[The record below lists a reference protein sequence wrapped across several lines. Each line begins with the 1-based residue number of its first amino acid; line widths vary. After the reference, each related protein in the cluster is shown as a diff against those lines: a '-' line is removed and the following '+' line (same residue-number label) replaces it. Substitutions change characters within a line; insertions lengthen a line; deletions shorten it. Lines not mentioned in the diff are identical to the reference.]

1 MTANTNGSV
10 KPTSETV
17 EKNRPGGV
25 DQPLTRFMP
34 QAMKI
39 AAPHIEPISAKNPP
53 TKTLFQCTY
62 PFYSMISSLS
72 SGSVNGTGFGSVWYQ
87 YATDV

>member
-39 AAPHIEPISAKNPP
+39 AAPHIEPKPVP
-53 TKTLFQCTY
+53 FTL
-62 PFYSMISSLS
+62 PEDKELIME
-72 SGSVNGTGFGSVWYQ
+72 
-87 YATDV
+87 

>member
-1 MTANTNGSV
+1 MTASTNGSV

-17 EKNRPGGV
+17 EKKRPGGV

-34 QAMKI
+34 QAIKI

-53 TKTLFQCTY
+53 TKTLFNAPA
-62 PFYSMISSLS
+62 PFIP
-72 SGSVNGTGFGSVWYQ
+72 
-87 YATDV
+87 

>member
-39 AAPHIEPISAKNPP
+39 AAPHIEPISAK
-53 TKTLFQCTY
+53 TLFNAPT
-62 PFYSMISSLS
+62 PFIP
-72 SGSVNGTGFGSVWYQ
+72 
-87 YATDV
+87 